1 MTDTSPNSWHATTIL
16 TVRKGGKVVV
26 GGDGQVSIGQT
37 IIKSN
42 AKKVRRL
49 GKGDVIGGF
58 AGATADAFTLFE
70 RLESKLEQYPGQLT
84 RAAVEL
90 AKDWRTDRYL
100 RRLEAMMIVA
110 DKEVSLVLD
119 RHRRRARARG
129 RRRRDRLWRQ
139 LRACGCARAARHG
152 DGCGSDRA
160 ALARHRRRH
169 LRLHQS
175 QCDAGKPVSTAEIA
189 APATLRGPRLL
200 LAVVGLLA
208 IQAAILFFMGRIPIC
223 ACGTVK
229 FWHGVAASSENSQHL
244 ADWYTFS
251 HIIHGF
257 IFYGLTWLV
266 LRRASFGTRLI
277 VAMMIEGGWEILEN
291 TPFII
296 ERYRAAT
303 ISLDYFG
310 DSIVNSLADTL
321 WMVTGFILASRLPV
335 LVTVLIAVT
344 LEIVVGLH
352 IRDNLTLNII
362 MLLYPNEFIR
372 TWQQGPP
379 II

>member
-1 MTDTSPNSWHATTIL
+1 
-16 TVRKGGKVVV
+16 
-26 GGDGQVSIGQT
+26 
-37 IIKSN
+37 
-42 AKKVRRL
+42 
-49 GKGDVIGGF
+49 
-58 AGATADAFTLFE
+58 
-70 RLESKLEQYPGQLT
+70 
-84 RAAVEL
+84 
-90 AKDWRTDRYL
+90 
-100 RRLEAMMIVA
+100 
-110 DKEVSLVLD
+110 
-119 RHRRRARARG
+119 
-129 RRRRDRLWRQ
+129 
-139 LRACGCARAARHG
+139 
-152 DGCGSDRA
+152 
-160 ALARHRRRH
+160 
-169 LRLHQS
+169 
-175 QCDAGKPVSTAEIA
+175 VSTDAIA
-189 APATLRGPRLL
+189 APATLRGSRLL
-200 LAVVGLLA
+200 LAIVGLLA

-266 LRRASFGTRLI
+266 LRRAAFGTRLI
-277 VAMMIEGGWEILEN
+277 IAMLIEGSWEILEN

-296 ERYRAAT
+296 DRYRAAT

-321 WMVTGFILASRLPV
+321 WMVTGFILAWRLPV
-335 LVTVLIAVT
+335 LVTVLTAIT

-352 IRDNLTLNII
+352 IRDNLTLNVI